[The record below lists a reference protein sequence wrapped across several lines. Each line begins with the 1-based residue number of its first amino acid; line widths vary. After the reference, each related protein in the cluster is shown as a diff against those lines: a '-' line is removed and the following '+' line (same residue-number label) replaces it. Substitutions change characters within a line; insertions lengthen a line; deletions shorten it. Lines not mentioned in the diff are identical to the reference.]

1 MTTPVEAAEAPVT
14 LRAALFCAALDA
26 ACQVEGAE
34 LATALGL
41 GDAAPAGHAER
52 RARAACILGLSEPS
66 AAPLAVALGWWG
78 SLRSVSAT
86 LSRARVT
93 GAASGKAARA
103 VWDVL
108 AVAGVRELN
117 LLDISVADVRSA
129 AGLDPAPVAPKPD
142 NRAAIEAAFDRAL
155 PDRAVPDPAG
165 REAPPLRVIAGTRP
179 ARAPVRVLQGDPAR
193 QVPLARA
200 FSDSLFITHPAAA
213 SLLSMSEETL
223 KDMGDAVVQWGP

>member
-66 AAPLAVALGWWG
+66 AAPLA
-78 SLRSVSAT
+78 
-86 LSRARVT
+86 
-93 GAASGKAARA
+93 
-103 VWDVL
+103 
-108 AVAGVRELN
+108 
-117 LLDISVADVRSA
+117 
-129 AGLDPAPVAPKPD
+129 PKPD

-200 FSDSLFITHPAAA
+200 LGERLRARGFSLSALAVCVAAELHVAA
-213 SLLSMSEETL
+213 SSSWWRRPLGEAS
-223 KDMGDAVVQWGP
+223 